1 MIQDLRFAF
10 RSLARSPGFTA
21 VAVLTLALGIAA
33 TAAMFTVVN
42 ALLFD
47 PLPYP
52 SSEELVQV
60 WTKETT
66 QLFDHMPLTNGG
78 YHDLRERAA
87 SFAALGVFSVRRF
100 NVGGDRPESVEGALC
115 TPGIFQALRVPP
127 LHGRWFDADDERSGA
142 TSLVILSHAFW
153 QQRFAGDAACVGR
166 TLRIDGRDCTIVGVM
181 PASFE
186 LLSSWTR
193 GRPLA
198 LWTLLTLRA
207 DARDRGSAWLGSI
220 ARLKPGVTLAQAT
233 SEVRRIA
240 EDVKRAEP
248 ETNPRQTFWLM
259 PLGREV
265 GGIPALRISVLLAA
279 GWALLALAAQ
289 NVAGMMLARGVSR
302 QTEMAVRVALGA
314 SRWRIIRQSLA
325 ESVLLATLAA
335 AAGLLLTFWCVDAL
349 AAHLPPEVMPRHG
362 LAVGGASVGCIF
374 VLVGLVTQMVGLT
387 PALLAAKTDVVN
399 GLKENSGGGT
409 GRRTQRKL
417 RSLVVVQI
425 AIALVL
431 ASVALQ
437 LSATYRGMLAAS
449 RPLRAEEILT
459 AAVSVRGPGYSE
471 AARFTLCE
479 RFRQNVAAL
488 PGVRAAGFTSQL
500 PFDGGS
506 TTTVLVDD
514 EVFDAAQ
521 PLQWVQSTQVTAGFF
536 DAIGAHARRGRLLTA
551 EDERT
556 KSRAVVINEAMA
568 RKFWPGHDPIGH
580 RIGPARPNGVAAD
593 VVVGVVPDLA
603 QSPERPA
610 RPEVYF
616 PFVAGR
622 ADLFLVVRM
631 MPGVP
636 APLDAIRAE
645 LHRLDPDLAVAPV
658 RTMAAHFDGQT
669 RVFSTITSLVD
680 ALTAAILGLAALGLY
695 GTLSFHFSQ
704 RRREIGVRV
713 ALGASA
719 ADIVRLV
726 LRQAVKWVAAG
737 AAIGATV
744 AWLWARAVA
753 RALEGSSPYQTA
765 SVALGVALVFLAALA
780 GAWLPARR
788 ATRVNPIEALR
799 AE

>member
-1 MIQDLRFAF
+1 MMHDLRFAF
-10 RSLARSPGFTA
+10 RSLAKSPGFTA
-21 VAVLTLALGIAA
+21 VAVLTLAVGIAA
-33 TAAMFTVVN
+33 TAAMYTVVD
-42 ALLFD
+42 ALLFE

-52 SSEELVQV
+52 ASDELVQV
-60 WTKETT
+60 WTKENT
-66 QLFDHMPLTNGG
+66 QLFDYMPLTNGG
-78 YHDLRERAA
+78 YHDLRERGS

-100 NVGGDRPESVEGALC
+100 NIGGERPESVEGAVC
-115 TPGIFQALRVPP
+115 SPGIFQALRIPP
-127 LHGRWFDADDERSGA
+127 LHGRCFNAEDETGGA
-142 TSLVILSHAFW
+142 ASLVVLSHALW
-153 QQRFAGDAACVGR
+153 QQRFEGDPACVGR
-166 TLRIDGRDCTIVGVM
+166 TMRIDGRDFTIVGVM
-181 PASFE
+181 PERFE

-193 GRPLA
+193 DRPLA

-207 DARDRGSAWLGSI
+207 DARDRGSAWLGSL

-240 EDVKRAEP
+240 EDVKRIER
-248 ETNPRQTFWLM
+248 EINPRQTFWLM
-259 PLGREV
+259 PLGRQV
-265 GGIPALRISVLLAA
+265 GGIPALRVSVLLAA

-289 NVAGMMLARGVSR
+289 NVAGMMLARRVNR
-302 QTEMAVRVALGA
+302 QTEMAVRLALGA
-314 SRWRIIRQSLA
+314 SRWRIIRHSLA
-325 ESVLLATLAA
+325 ESLLLAALASV
-335 AAGLLLTFWCVDAL
+335 AGLVLTFWCVDAL
-349 AAHLPPEVMPRHG
+349 AAHLPAEVMPRQG
-362 LAVGGASVGCIF
+362 LAVSGASVGCILA
-374 VLVGLVTQMVGLT
+374 LVGLVTQMVGLT

-399 GLKENSGGGT
+399 GLKENAGGGA

-417 RSLVVVQI
+417 RSLVIAQI
-425 AIALVL
+425 AIALIL

-471 AARFTLCE
+471 AARFALCE
-479 RFRQNVAAL
+479 RLRQSVAAL
-488 PGVRAAGFTSQL
+488 PGVREAGFTSQL

-514 EVFDAAQ
+514 EVFDPAK

-536 DAIGAHARRGRLLTA
+536 KAIGAPALRGRLLTE

-556 KSRAVVINEAMA
+556 KSHAIVINQAMA
-568 RKFWPGHDPIGH
+568 RKFWPGQDPIGH
-580 RIGPARPNGVAAD
+580 RIGPARPNGSAND

-603 QSPERPA
+603 QTPERPA

-631 MPGVP
+631 MPGVQ
-636 APLDAIRAE
+636 APVDAIRE
-645 LHRLDPDLAVAPV
+645 KLHRLDPDLAVAQI
-658 RTMAAHFDGQT
+658 RTMAAHFDRQT

-680 ALTAAILGLAALGLY
+680 ALTVAILGLAALGLY

-704 RRREIGVRV
+704 RKREIGVRV

-719 ADIVRLV
+719 TDIVRLV

-737 AAIGATV
+737 AAIGATA
-744 AWLWARAVA
+744 AWLWARAIS
-753 RALEGSSPYQTA
+753 RALEGSSPYQAA

-788 ATRVNPIEALR
+788 ATRVNPVEALR